1 MTTLPLAQVTV
12 DQVRAEVRE
21 VLARD
26 LDVDRLLDFLASV
39 DWSGTPRV
47 GAPEIRDLLGMLELA
62 TTEYCE
68 GDRTREDYVELLS
81 TVATQGLTPR

>member
-1 MTTLPLAQVTV
+1 MATLPLAQMTV

-26 LDVDRLLDFLASV
+26 LDVDRLAEFLASV
-39 DWSGTPRV
+39 DWSGTPAV
-47 GAPEIRDLLGMLELA
+47 GTPELRNLLGVLELA

-68 GDRTREDYVELLS
+68 GDRTREDYVELLR

>member
-26 LDVDRLLDFLASV
+26 LDVDRLADFLASV
-39 DWSGTPRV
+39 DWGGTPGPAEVR
-47 GAPEIRDLLGMLELA
+47 ELLGALEMA
-62 TTEYCE
+62 TTEFGE
-68 GDRTREDYVELLS
+68 GDRTREEYIELLRG
-81 TVATQGLTPR
+81 VAARGRAPH